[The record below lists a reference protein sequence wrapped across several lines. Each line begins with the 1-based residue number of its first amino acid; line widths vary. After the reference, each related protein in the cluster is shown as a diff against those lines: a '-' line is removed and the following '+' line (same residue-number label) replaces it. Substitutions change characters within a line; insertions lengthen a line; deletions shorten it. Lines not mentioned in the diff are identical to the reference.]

1 MSPATESLLLALR
14 RLGDHAQAQPLN
26 GARTRHLTA
35 LVRNEE
41 SRWISV
47 GCPDCPPEPKG
58 SAVVFT
64 CGGGR

>member
-1 MSPATESLLLALR
+1 MSPATESLLLAIR
-14 RLGDHAQAQPLN
+14 RLGDHVQARPLD

-47 GCPDCPPEPKG
+47 GCPDCPADSVERV
-58 SAVVFT
+58 ATVV
-64 CGGGR
+64 CKR

>member
-1 MSPATESLLLALR
+1 MNPATESLLLALR
-14 RLGDHAQAQPLN
+14 RLGDHARAQPLN

-47 GCPDCPPEPKG
+47 GCPDCPSDPVP
-58 SAVVFT
+58 SAAAGPTVPQ
-64 CGGGR
+64 